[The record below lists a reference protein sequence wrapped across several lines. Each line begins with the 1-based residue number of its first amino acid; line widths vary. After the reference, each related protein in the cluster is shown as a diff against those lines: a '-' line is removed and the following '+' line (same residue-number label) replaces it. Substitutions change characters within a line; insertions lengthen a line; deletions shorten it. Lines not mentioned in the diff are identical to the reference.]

1 MDDPSKLEPSS
12 PPFAEIGPKDDN
24 INTTSSTVSGGST
37 SSTPVPENNIP
48 SLPFELP
55 QPPIIPQE
63 NNEMRRNKSSRTIQ
77 HLDVKIMNY
86 SFEDNLSIKE
96 IWKDLF
102 FAKINERE

>member
-63 NNEMRRNKSSRTIQ
+63 NNEEENTASRTINTWSKD
-77 HLDVKIMNY
+77 HEITLLNTI
-86 SFEDNLSIKE
+86 LSIKE
-96 IWKDLF
+96 SGKYRLCWLVS
-102 FAKINERE
+102 ER